1 MINDILDKDFW
12 KALLIRVIKTWCQ
25 AFVGVVGVD
34 GAGRTLAEVDWWFA
48 ISAATV
54 AAIICLVWNIG
65 AGLPEV
71 KYVQNL
77 EQLEEIRPALKTE
90 DLDDYDEEDDE

>member
-1 MINDILDKDFW
+1 MVNDIFEKDFW

-65 AGLPEV
+65 SGLPEV
-71 KYVQNL
+71 QYSQSLK
-77 EQLEEIRPALKTE
+77 QLAELRHEPKTE
-90 DLDDYDEEDDE
+90 EEGDI

>member
-34 GAGRTLAEVDWWFA
+34 GAGRTLAEVDWGFA

-65 AGLPEV
+65 SGLPEV
-71 KYVQNL
+71 KYTHNL
-77 EQLEEIRPALKTE
+77 EQLAELRPE
-90 DLDDYDEEDDE
+90 MDEEDEEDEFVD